1 MPLKAFIQRHALVFY
16 FVLAFAISW
25 GASVSLL
32 GPKFFAGEPLLLTD
46 AMPALIGMI
55 LGPFVSGI
63 LMTWIV
69 EGGAGVRALFARMGK
84 WKLELRWWAAALL
97 IFPGAL
103 VLVLLLLGGLISP
116 AYLPGFSALG
126 IAYGLIAGFFEET
139 GWTGFAVP
147 RTQLKFG
154 ALTGGLLLGFIH
166 GVWHMPADFM
176 GSVGAL
182 GSYWFWHFAALW
194 IIGLMALRVI
204 LVWIYNQ
211 TGSLLLAQLTHA
223 GFSGSLILLTPRPI
237 VPANETFWY
246 VIFAVAIWIIAAIV
260 IVRSHRRL
268 AEPQPAPA

>member
-1 MPLKAFIQRHALVFY
+1 MQVKGFIQRHALIFY
-16 FVLAFAISW
+16 YILAFAISW
-25 GASVSLL
+25 GASFALL

-46 AMPALIGMI
+46 AMPALFGMI
-55 LGPFVSGI
+55 LGPFVGGI

-69 EGGAGVRALFARMGK
+69 EGGAGVRALFGRMGK
-84 WKLELRWWAAALL
+84 WRVELQWWAAALL

-103 VLVLLLLGGLISP
+103 VLVLLVLGGAISP
-116 AYLPGFSALG
+116 AYLPGFTALG

-147 RTQLKFG
+147 RMQLTFG
-154 ALTGGLLLGFIH
+154 ALTGSLLLGFIH

-182 GSYWFWHFAALW
+182 GPYWFWHFAAMWL
-194 IIGLMALRVI
+194 IGLMALRVI
-204 LVWIYNQ
+204 MVWIYNQ
-211 TGSLLLAQLTHA
+211 TGSLLLAQVTHA
-223 GFSGSLILLTPRPI
+223 SFSGSLIVLTPTPI

-268 AEPQPAPA
+268 AQPQLSPA